1 MINFQLIQDTVNRLR
16 SFLSLGIRSS
26 GPTNTTSL
34 IQHNPTSALQCL
46 QKNII
51 VMLLIMIYAFYSI
64 QFHTSQ
70 TYHHSNFIMYNQLE
84 KLEAAK
90 AA

>member
-1 MINFQLIQDTVNRLR
+1 MINFQRIQDTRHTVNRWR
-16 SFLSLGIRSS
+16 SFLSL

-34 IQHNPTSALQCL
+34 IQHNPTGALQCL

-51 VMLLIMIYAFYSI
+51 VMLLIMIYADAFYSI

-70 TYHHSNFIMYNQLE
+70 KYHHSNFIMY
-84 KLEAAK
+84 KK
-90 AA
+90 SKT

>member
-34 IQHNPTSALQCL
+34 IQHNPTGALQCL

-51 VMLLIMIYAFYSI
+51 VMLLIIIYYAFYYTVPYMSNI
-64 QFHTSQ
+64 SSFQFHNVQ
-70 TYHHSNFIMYNQLE
+70 KIKNIL
-84 KLEAAK
+84 
-90 AA
+90 

>member
-1 MINFQLIQDTVNRLR
+1 MINFQRIQDTRRTVNRLR
-16 SFLSLGIRSS
+16 SFLSL

-51 VMLLIMIYAFYSI
+51 VINNDLCILFCTVPYKSKILSF
-64 QFHTSQ
+64 QFHNVQ
-70 TYHHSNFIMYNQLE
+70 KIKNII
-84 KLEAAK
+84 
-90 AA
+90 

>member
-1 MINFQLIQDTVNRLR
+1 MINFQLLQDTRHMVNRLR
-16 SFLSLGIRSS
+16 SFQSLGIRSS

-34 IQHNPTSALQCL
+34 IQHNPTGALQCL

-51 VMLLIMIYAFYSI
+51 VMLLIMIYADAFYSI

-70 TYHHSNFIMYNQLE
+70 KYHHSNFIMY
-84 KLEAAK
+84 KK
-90 AA
+90 SKT

>member
-51 VMLLIMIYAFYSI
+51 VINNDLICILFCTVPYKSKILSF
-64 QFHTSQ
+64 QFHNVQKSK
-70 TYHHSNFIMYNQLE
+70 NII
-84 KLEAAK
+84 
-90 AA
+90 

>member
-1 MINFQLIQDTVNRLR
+1 MINFQRIQDTRRTVNRLR

-70 TYHHSNFIMYNQLE
+70 TYHHQIKS
-84 KLEAAK
+84 KT
-90 AA
+90 